1 MIAKYTG
8 YNGFRYGLTRDKNY
22 AIQVIDKLYCKVIN
36 DNNSEVIANKED
48 FDLVS
53 VNGSYEDLQRQHL
66 REEQAKAAKQEE
78 DRKKRS
84 QKTELKTLLK
94 EMLEDNEI
102 EVKVDTVFRPNVVG
116 TSEYQRVQ
124 IAIDG
129 RIYYDKVDGW
139 EDR

>member
-1 MIAKYTG
+1 MIAKYIG
-8 YNGFRYGLTRDKNY
+8 YDGFRYGLTRDKNY
-22 AIQVIDKLYCKVIN
+22 AVQVLDETYCKAIN
-36 DNNSEVIANKED
+36 DNGIRVTASKED
-48 FDLVS
+48 FSLVS
-53 VNGSYEDLQRQHL
+53 VNGTYEDLQRIQAK
-66 REEQAKAAKQEE
+66 EEQGRVAKLEE
-78 DRKKRS
+78 DRKKRE

-102 EVKVDTVFRPNVVG
+102 EVKVDRVFRPNRLDN
-116 TSEYQRVQ
+116 SEYQRVQ